1 MSTTPLSHL
10 EHIKSDSR
18 FLRGTIEQGLSDP
31 VTGAISDDD
40 NKLLKLH
47 GSYQQ
52 DDRDL
57 RDERRRRK
65 LEPAYGFLVRA
76 RLPCGILTPEQWLAF
91 DTLAPTWAPRGLRI
105 TTRQTLPLPGLPKK
119 NLKTHTRTK
128 HDTKPT

>member
-40 NKLLKLH
+40 NKLLKFH

-65 LEPAYGFLVRA
+65 LEPAYGFMVRA
-76 RLPCGILTPEQWLAF
+76 RLPGGILTPEQWLAF
-91 DTLAPTWAPRGLRI
+91 DHNRSEERHVGKECVSTCRSRWSPY
-105 TTRQTLPLPGLPKK
+105 
-119 NLKTHTRTK
+119 H
-128 HDTKPT
+128 